1 MAALLS
7 FVGGASGPF
16 LQLSFACHSHCLRA
30 MAPMAAW
37 LDTTDKNLQD
47 LSKSYKLLQTDSLRG
62 SLQQKCV
69 VTLLRNPIVSNMNNI
84 EQLVS

>member
-1 MAALLS
+1 
-7 FVGGASGPF
+7 
-16 LQLSFACHSHCLRA
+16 